1 MSILEDLTRKF
12 DPILLKVNQGN
23 TYVPIEDFLDRLNST
38 PDVTWSSRV
47 TSTTFFRGPDTNS
60 GKAQYVCSKDI
71 ELTIT
76 VDHGLGEPMLI
87 SETRTGSGSG
97 INFDPDTAAKTALA
111 EATKKACNQF
121 GIGAYLLGK
130 DNPEREIHELHHD
143 YLVNGAVQDLKK
155 AVSKAARVD
164 GYDGPLDASMSKF
177 FNVQPA
183 DLQDASKLDAILRA
197 RF

>member
-1 MSILEDLTRKF
+1 M
-12 DPILLKVNQGN
+12 
-23 TYVPIEDFLDRLNST
+23 RLNST
-38 PDVTWSSRV
+38 PGVLWSSKV
-47 TSTTFFRGPDTNS
+47 TNSVFFRGPDTSS
-60 GKAQYVCSKDI
+60 GKAQWVCTKDI
-71 ELTIT
+71 ELTIAADVET
-76 VDHGLGEPMLI
+76 SPGTLI
-87 SETRTGSGSG
+87 TDLHQTRTGSGSG

-164 GYDGPLDASMSKF
+164 GYDGPLDASMSKC
-177 FNVQPA
+177 
-183 DLQDASKLDAILRA
+183 LQRPTGGLAGCI
-197 RF
+197 

>member
-23 TYVPIEDFLDRLNST
+23 TYVPIEDFLDRLNTVLGMS
-38 PDVTWSSRV
+38 WSSRV
-47 TSTTFFRGPDTNS
+47 TSTEFFRGPDTYS
-60 GKAQYVCSKDI
+60 GRAQWVCTKDVEI
-71 ELTIT
+71 IIRFEDADIT
-76 VDHGLGEPMLI
+76 NN
-87 SETRTGSGSG
+87 RTGSGSG

-130 DNPEREIHELHHD
+130 DSPEREIHELHHD
-143 YLVNGAVQDLKK
+143 YLVNGEINDLKK
-155 AVSKAARVD
+155 AVAKAARVD
-164 GYDGPLDASMSKF
+164 GYTGPLDASMASF
-177 FNVQPA
+177 FDVKPA
-183 DLQDASKLDAILRA
+183 DLQDADELDAILRS

>member
-1 MSILEDLTRKF
+1 MTILEDLKRKF

-97 INFDPDTAAKTALA
+97 INFDPDTAAKDC
-111 EATKKACNQF
+111 AC
-121 GIGAYLLGK
+121 
-130 DNPEREIHELHHD
+130 R
-143 YLVNGAVQDLKK
+143 
-155 AVSKAARVD
+155 
-164 GYDGPLDASMSKF
+164 GY
-177 FNVQPA
+177 
-183 DLQDASKLDAILRA
+183 
-197 RF
+197 

>member
-23 TYVPIEDFLDRLNST
+23 TYVPIEDFLDRLNTSG
-38 PDVTWSSRV
+38 VEWSSKV
-47 TSTTFFRGPDTNS
+47 TSSTFFRGPDTDK
-60 GKAQYVCSKDI
+60 GRAQWVCTKDL
-71 ELTIT
+71 ELTIVLHT
-76 VDHGLGEPMLI
+76 PRADMATFGQ
-87 SETRTGSGSG
+87 TRTGSGSG

-130 DNPEREIHELHHD
+130 DNPEREIHEAHHD
-143 YLVNGAVQDLKK
+143 YLKSGEISDLKI
-155 AVSKAARVD
+155 AVAKAARVD

-177 FNVQPA
+177 FNVKPA
-183 DLQDASKLDAILRA
+183 DLQDAEKLDGILRA